1 MLNVP
6 KKAND
11 AMHLSL
17 LEGCDVSAD
26 KLGEVVLQDAFSVWD
41 PKQLIRKGRDRH
53 IFLFEMYLLFT
64 KEVKDSAGKV
74 KYIYKNKL
82 MVSKLSALFLINQ
95 IIFSL
100 LISFMKAEIHFNSST
115 QSCVLH

>member
-17 LEGCDVSAD
+17 VEGCDVSAD

-41 PKQLIRKGRDRH
+41 PKQLIRKGRERH
-53 IFLFEMYLLFT
+53 IFLFELYLLFT

-74 KYIYKNKL
+74 KYMYKNKL
-82 MVSKLSALFLINQ
+82 MVSKVFIVHLLF
-95 IIFSL
+95 
-100 LISFMKAEIHFNSST
+100 
-115 QSCVLH
+115 

>member
-17 LEGCDVSAD
+17 VEGCDVSAN

-41 PKQLIRKGRDRH
+41 PQ
-53 IFLFEMYLLFT
+53 T
-64 KEVKDSAGKV
+64 V
-74 KYIYKNKL
+74 N
-82 MVSKLSALFLINQ
+82 
-95 IIFSL
+95 
-100 LISFMKAEIHFNSST
+100 
-115 QSCVLH
+115 

>member
-11 AMHLSL
+11 ALNLSL
-17 LEGCDVSAD
+17 LEGCDVRID
-26 KLGEVVLQDAFSVWD
+26 TLGDVVLLDPFIVWD

-53 IFLFEMYLLFT
+53 IFLFELYLLFS

-74 KYIYKNKL
+74 GFTDTYII
-82 MVSKLSALFLINQ
+82 SSALLKILNRVRM
-95 IIFSL
+95 
-100 LISFMKAEIHFNSST
+100 FMTHIPPLCQRQQLSRERERER
-115 QSCVLH
+115 